1 MDKISK
7 KKRSWN
13 MSRIKG
19 KDTSPELRLRK
30 ELFKKGYRYRL
41 HFSIPGRPDI
51 VFPKKKIAIF
61 VHGCFWHQHGCKN
74 TVIPKTNTRF
84 WQEKLLSNV
93 ERDRKNIKKL
103 KSDNWKT
110 LVVWECELEKHFP
123 LALKKVEEEVKK
135 S

>member
-1 MDKISK
+1 
-7 KKRSWN
+7 